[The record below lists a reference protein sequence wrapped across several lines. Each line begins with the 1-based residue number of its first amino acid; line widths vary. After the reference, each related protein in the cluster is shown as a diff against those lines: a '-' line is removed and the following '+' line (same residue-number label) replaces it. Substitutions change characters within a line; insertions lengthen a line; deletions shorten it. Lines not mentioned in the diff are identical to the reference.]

1 VGAIAKEA
9 RSGALTTQDLGEFSK
24 TLKVISNPL
33 NAAILS
39 ALMGS
44 SSYPRELALRLGRR
58 ESHVSERL
66 RQLERLKLVRGT
78 WQSLD
83 RGTRDHTPKNVKSY
97 TSTVNALK
105 IVIDANGARLEAEE
119 RAPEHANSL
128 IVQPH
133 EAEIPPAPVFVGRES
148 ELAALRERKEG
159 IAVIVGLPGIGK
171 TTLASHLA
179 NRLLLENENSV
190 FWHSLRESDS
200 FGYVIARIA
209 SFLERQGS
217 SELTGLIRMGAKN
230 ETVLM
235 NVAIDGLVKAR
246 ALAVFDDYH
255 YCRDRRVTQLIQR
268 MGESRRLYTLVVC
281 RTRPIEL
288 YTNTNVREF
297 ALLGYSDSE
306 ARLFFQSSGISL
318 PPEEIVRINQD
329 LGGHPLAL
337 SLVAAKLTSD
347 EKSIH
352 NQEILGFAKTATK
365 EQISKWLQNTLSEEL
380 LGLLLALSAFREPVS
395 YEALRRVTDSNLRD
409 QVLLNRVAALVRLG
423 LLTRMGERL
432 VVHDLVREAAH
443 EISPFPTVL
452 HKKVAEYYSE
462 LKDGRSTLSAFY
474 HYALARDTEALV
486 RLATR
491 GCLRISEEG
500 YLEPFLHITE
510 ELLGSFS
517 LANEGDARLRGWVQL
532 YRAFSLQRLDR
543 QRGLALRVLK
553 EAEAVA
559 RAIGDQ
565 ALEANANL
573 IAGYIWR
580 DLGNIS
586 RAVKSYRLGLKTITA
601 KSENLILIAWL
612 TSALADSM
620 VWEGRLE
627 KAIALEAEALKIYE
641 KLGDTRDIAGFT
653 ISLGVDYYMQGDYAR
668 ALHCL
673 QRAKVPPQNWTM
685 SIYLEAAKGLVL
697 GRFPRRRREAIEH
710 LDTAVKICEKTADRL
725 TYLEILSERIILRA
739 KTGDIVEAKKELAL
753 AKGLSP
759 QTERK
764 YSLGVLE
771 LADAAIRVLEGDLGE
786 SKKCLVKAGHLL
798 SSDTL
803 SVGRVLWWKGMVDA
817 LMGNSVGS
825 YGHLR
830 KARQIF
836 RKTGATGHAEE
847 VDELMRNLPEL
858 PNLGPK
864 RALELLW

>member
-1 VGAIAKEA
+1 MTKEVRPRAPAKQ
-9 RSGALTTQDLGEFSK
+9 SLGEFSK

-33 NAAILS
+33 NATILS

-66 RQLERLKLVRGT
+66 RQLERLRMVRGT

-83 RGTRDHTPKNVKSY
+83 RGTGERASKNVKAY
-97 TSTVNALK
+97 TSTVNALR

-119 RAPEHANSL
+119 KAPERANPL

-133 EAEIPPAPVFVGRES
+133 EAEIPPTPVFVGRES
-148 ELAALRERKEG
+148 EVAALREGKEG
-159 IAVIVGLPGIGK
+159 IAVIIGLPGIGK

-179 NRLLLENENSV
+179 NQLLLENRNSV

-200 FGYVIARIA
+200 FGYVIAKVA
-209 SFLERQGS
+209 GFLERQGS
-217 SELTGLIRMGAKN
+217 SELMKLIKMGAKN
-230 ETVLM
+230 NTILM
-235 NVAIDGLVKAR
+235 SVAIDELVKAR
-246 ALAVFDDYH
+246 ALVVFDDYH
-255 YCRDRRVTQLIQR
+255 YCRDRHVTQLIQR
-268 MGESRRLYTLVVC
+268 MGESRRLHTLVVC

-288 YTNTNVREF
+288 YTNTNIREF
-297 ALLGYSDSE
+297 ALRGYSDSE
-306 ARLFFQSSGISL
+306 AELYFQSSGISL
-318 PPEEIVRINQD
+318 PPEEIGRINQD

-347 EKSIH
+347 KKSTH
-352 NQEILGFAKTATK
+352 NQEILGFAKTAAR

-380 LGLLLALSAFREPVS
+380 LGLLLTLSTFREPVS
-395 YEALRRVTDSNLRD
+395 YEALRRVTDSKLRD
-409 QVLLNRVAALVRLG
+409 EVLLNRVAALVRLG

-443 EISPFPTVL
+443 EILPFPAVL

-474 HYALARDTEALV
+474 HYALARDTEGLV
-486 RLATR
+486 RLATK

-510 ELLGSFS
+510 ELLGGFS
-517 LANEGDARLRGWVQL
+517 IASGEEARLRGWMQL

-543 QRGLALRVLK
+543 QRSLALRILK
-553 EAEAVA
+553 EAETVG
-559 RAIGDQ
+559 RATEDE
-565 ALEANANL
+565 ALEAYANL
-573 IAGYIWR
+573 ITGYIWR

-586 RAVKSYRLGLKTITA
+586 RAVRSYRLGLRTITA

-612 TSALADSM
+612 TSALADAM
-620 VWEGRLE
+620 VWKGRLE
-627 KAIALEAEALKIYE
+627 EAIALEAEALKIYE
-641 KLGDTRDIAGFT
+641 KLGDPRDIAGFT

-668 ALHCL
+668 ALHYL
-673 QRAKVPPQNWTM
+673 QRANVSPQNWTM

-697 GRFPRRRREAIEH
+697 GRFPRKRREAIGH
-710 LDTAVKICEKTADRL
+710 LDTAIKICEKTADRL

-739 KTGDIVEAKKELAL
+739 KIGDRIEAKKELAL
-753 AKGLSP
+753 ARRFST

-771 LADAAIRVLEGDLGE
+771 LANAAIRILEGDPKE

-798 SSDTL
+798 SSDAV
-803 SVGRVLWWKGMVDA
+803 SVGRVLWWKGVVDA
-817 LMGNSVGS
+817 LMGNPVGS
-825 YGHLR
+825 NDLLR
-830 KARQIF
+830 KARKIF
-836 RKTGATGHAEE
+836 RKAGATGHAEE
-847 VDELMRNLPEL
+847 VEELMRNLPEL